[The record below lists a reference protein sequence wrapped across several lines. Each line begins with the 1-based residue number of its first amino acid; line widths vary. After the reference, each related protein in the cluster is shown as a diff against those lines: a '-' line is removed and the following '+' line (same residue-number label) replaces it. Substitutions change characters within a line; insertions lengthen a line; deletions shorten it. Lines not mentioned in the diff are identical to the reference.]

1 MVFVKLPVPPQLRAE
16 GGLPLPHPVLEPEG
30 GDGGVEDFELVGDLE
45 HLIRTSLHADDRA
58 AKDPIWQGTHPAGV
72 LGVLPNELGR
82 GLSTQ
87 DLAAHPGGEDLDLDS
102 VLLLQV
108 ERRVLVVLQKER
120 AHLARNVVRHA
131 GVAGVRVST
140 SISLPVRRPCYG
152 LFAPPYPLLLDE
164 DRDLAAFEVEVRI
177 LHPEAEEALL
187 RRGSVGQIDAV
198 VGLLYLSHEAQP
210 SFGHGR
216 ERERVVQVSSIADE
230 APGDDE
236 RGSHLLDAVY
246 GLVHAQLLYL
256 VFDEEVPARLAY
268 RLLAPGGRDEAL
280 PGNAAPQE
288 TVWIGTGRDAKHG
301 PGRISGAPGLQ
312 RDREL
317 AHPVSSWGIACY
329 PGKRTGDL
337 PWSAPDHVGSTEE
350 NRTCQAHPGDLQQLP
365 PRQNSPHSEL
375 ILRRYLRC
383 PAQS

>member
-16 GGLPLPHPVLEPEG
+16 SGLPLPHPFLEPEG

-87 DLAAHPGGEDLDLDS
+87 DLAAHPRGEDLDLDS

-120 AHLARNVVRHA
+120 AHLGRNVVRHA

-140 SISLPVRRPCYG
+140 SISLPVRRPRYG

-280 PGNAAPQE
+280 PRDGAPQE
-288 TVWIGTGRDAKHG
+288 TIWIGAGRDAQES
-301 PGRISGAPGLQ
+301 ITILPGLEL
-312 RDREL
+312 DDEL
-317 AHPVSSWGIACY
+317 AHLVKSGRDLLRHVRERA
-329 PGKRTGDL
+329 GDL
-337 PWSAPDHVGSTEE
+337 TGFAPDDEGYKGSSGGHQDQYNSQPHGFAGLAES
-350 NRTCQAHPGDLQQLP
+350 L
-365 PRQNSPHSEL
+365 RQPH
-375 ILRRYLRC
+375 RK
-383 PAQS
+383 PAR